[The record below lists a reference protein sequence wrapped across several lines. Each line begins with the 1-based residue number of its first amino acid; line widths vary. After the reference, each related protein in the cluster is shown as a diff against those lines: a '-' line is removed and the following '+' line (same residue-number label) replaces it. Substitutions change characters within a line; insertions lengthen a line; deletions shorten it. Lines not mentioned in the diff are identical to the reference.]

1 MLVWGNCSDALFTQL
16 ENQHIRAARIMYKV
30 PEKVCNHD
38 VLRTVKWQNL
48 GYIYKR
54 RLASEM
60 FKIVKDPGNHRLS
73 SHFTIRK
80 TERKGKQL
88 VVKRMNTE
96 RGRNSVTYRGPIV
109 WNALSNS
116 LREEDKLVSFKKKLK
131 TNLKTLEQISFRKGT
146 VFSNNKNLENFV
158 YY

>member
-1 MLVWGNCSDALFTQL
+1 
-16 ENQHIRAARIMYKV
+16 
-30 PEKVCNHD
+30 
-38 VLRTVKWQNL
+38 
-48 GYIYKR
+48 
-54 RLASEM
+54 M

-73 SHFTIRK
+73 SYFTIRE

-116 LREEDKLVSFKKKLK
+116 LREEDKLVSFKKNLK

>member
-1 MLVWGNCSDALFTQL
+1 MNNLKISCEMN
-16 ENQHIRAARIMYKV
+16 NQH
-30 PEKVCNHD
+30 
-38 VLRTVKWQNL
+38 
-48 GYIYKR
+48 
-54 RLASEM
+54 
-60 FKIVKDPGNHRLS
+60 S
-73 SHFTIRK
+73 SYFTIRE

>member
-1 MLVWGNCSDALFTQL
+1 MLCSHSWKINILGQQEL
-16 ENQHIRAARIMYKV
+16 YIRSQRKYVIMMFF
-30 PEKVCNHD
+30 
-38 VLRTVKWQNL
+38 LRTVTWQNL

-54 RLASEM
+54 RLESEM

-73 SHFTIRK
+73 SHFTIRE

-109 WNALSNS
+109 WNALRNS
-116 LREEDKLVSFKKKLK
+116 LREEDKLVSFRKKLK